1 MINLEVLLME
11 NNTQIKFKDL
21 TREFVE
27 DFISKMPKEDKRK
40 LKQFIEDNPKQSS
53 SALFTSVKS
62 YIYNLYFR
70 TKPSQMNKR
79 NTFADI
85 IDSLLEDVADDESEN

>member
-1 MINLEVLLME
+1 ME
-11 NNTQIKFKDL
+11 PNNTQIKFKDL

-27 DFISKMPKEDKRK
+27 EFISKMSKEDKKK
-40 LKQFIEDNPKQSS
+40 LKEFIANNPKASS

-70 TKPSQMNKR
+70 VKPTINKR
-79 NTFADI
+79 NTFADVVN
-85 IDSLLEDVADDESEN
+85 SLLEDVDDDHE